1 MNAPAAVDEP
11 KPLSEPG
18 GEPITQTAQL
28 RRPKA
33 ASRISRTSP
42 ALPIIE
48 INLREDDL
56 LRDGEETGSRQ
67 RIINLSR
74 ERQRLRLRMPDGSGG
89 GRYTVTVVDAFGKP
103 LITTIANSNGKT
115 LTVALDLRSLDIKK
129 YRLCLERS
137 GEAPDCYLISVNE
150 RTRRAM
156 K

>member
-1 MNAPAAVDEP
+1 V
-11 KPLSEPG
+11 
-18 GEPITQTAQL
+18 
-28 RRPKA
+28 
-33 ASRISRTSP
+33 SRILREATP
-42 ALPIIE
+42 PTPIIE
-48 INLREDDL
+48 INLKDDGL
-56 LRDGEETGSRQ
+56 LRDGAETGGRQQ

-115 LTVALDLRSLDIKK
+115 LTVALDLRSLSIKK

-137 GEAPDCYLISVNE
+137 GEVPDCYLISVNE
-150 RTRRAM
+150 QTRRAV